1 MASFDSNSNNDNFD
15 STGRDSQNRQ
25 VQFDQSDTVGS
36 GMAGIGAGRYNDQQN
51 QTSGRD
57 QFPSSANNDD
67 SFGADSQTG
76 QGYGASTNQS
86 DYAQSYGDTTGYQQ
100 GSQGLVMVR
109 SVNIPLT
116 VPGSGN
122 GTGNEFE
129 NDDHSTGNTAHYGAG
144 NDNTSSGYGT
154 SDDFSGNRNDNP
166 YGSENAKP
174 SFGDKVKGTVEV
186 AAGKVTRNSGMV
198 ERGQERKVEGNNF

>member
-36 GMAGIGAGRYNDQQN
+36 GMAGVGAGGYNDQQN

-57 QFPSSANNDD
+57 QFSSSANNDD

-100 GSQGLVMVR
+100 GSQGL
-109 SVNIPLT
+109 
-116 VPGSGN
+116 GSGD

-129 NDDHSTGNTAHYGAG
+129 NNNPSTGNTAHYGAG
-144 NDNTSSGYGT
+144 NDNPSSGYGT
-154 SDDFSGNRNDNP
+154 SDDFSGNRNDNS
-166 YGSENAKP
+166 YGSENTKP
-174 SFGDKVKGTVEV
+174 SFGDKVKGTAEV

>member
-36 GMAGIGAGRYNDQQN
+36 GMAGVGAGGYNDQQN

-57 QFPSSANNDD
+57 QFSSSANNDD

-86 DYAQSYGDTTGYQQ
+86 DYVQSYGDTTGSQQ
-100 GSQGLVMVR
+100 GSQG
-109 SVNIPLT
+109 T
-116 VPGSGN
+116 GN
-122 GTGNEFE
+122 GNGSVNEFE
-129 NDDHSTGNTAHYGAG
+129 NNNHSAGNYGSG

-154 SDDFSGNRNDNP
+154 SDDFSGNQNDNS
-166 YGSENAKP
+166 YGSENTKP
-174 SFGDKVKGTVEV
+174 SFGDKVKGTAEV

>member
-1 MASFDSNSNNDNFD
+1 MASFDSNSNDKFD
-15 STGRDSQNRQ
+15 STGPASRNRQ
-25 VQFDQSDTVGS
+25 VQFGQSDTVSS
-36 GMAGIGAGRYNDQQN
+36 GMAGVGAGGYNDQQN

-57 QFPSSANNDD
+57 QFSSSANNDD

-86 DYAQSYGDTTGYQQ
+86 DYAQSYGDTTGSQQ
-100 GSQGLVMVR
+100 GSQG
-109 SVNIPLT
+109 T
-116 VPGSGN
+116 GN
-122 GTGNEFE
+122 GNGSGNEFE
-129 NDDHSTGNTAHYGAG
+129 NNNHSAGNYGSG

-154 SDDFSGNRNDNP
+154 SDNFSGNRNDNP
-166 YGSENAKP
+166 YGSENTKP
-174 SFGDKVKGTVEV
+174 SFGDKVKGTAEV

>member
-1 MASFDSNSNNDNFD
+1 MASFDFNSNDNFD
-15 STGRDSQNRQ
+15 STGPASRNRQ

-36 GMAGIGAGRYNDQQN
+36 GMAGVGAGGYNDQQN
-51 QTSGRD
+51 LTSGRD
-57 QFPSSANNDD
+57 QFSNSANTDD

-76 QGYGASTNQS
+76 QRYDASTNQT
-86 DYAQSYGDTTGYQQ
+86 DYAQSYGDATGYQQ
-100 GSQGLVMVR
+100 GSQGL
-109 SVNIPLT
+109 
-116 VPGSGN
+116 GSED

-129 NDDHSTGNTAHYGAG
+129 NDNHSTGNTAHYGAG

-166 YGSENAKP
+166 YGSENTKP
-174 SFGDKVKGTVEV
+174 SFGDKVKGTAEV